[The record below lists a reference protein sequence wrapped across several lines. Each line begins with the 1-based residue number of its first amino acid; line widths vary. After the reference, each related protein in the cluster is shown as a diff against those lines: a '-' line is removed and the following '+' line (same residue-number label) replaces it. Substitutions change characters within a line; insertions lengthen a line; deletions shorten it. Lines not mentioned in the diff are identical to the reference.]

1 MELATLPEPKAIKQQ
16 MKAVHA
22 SLGADPGVN
31 WESMVVW
38 YGNKIPKY
46 FWDSWKIELKARGFT
61 WQKFMRLLRYRTDN
75 FLMWYRGSMTWAD
88 LVKTVEELVEGP
100 LGKDITKQ
108 K

>member
-1 MELATLPEPKAIKQQ
+1 MKLATLPEPKAIKQQ

-38 YGNKIPKY
+38 HMNQMPKY
-46 FWDSWKIELKARGFT
+46 FWDSWKDKLKAQGFT
-61 WQKFMRLLRYRTDN
+61 WAKFMHLLHYRTDN
-75 FLMWYRGSMTWAD
+75 LLMWYRGIMPWSD

-100 LGKDITKQ
+100 LGKDIAKRS
-108 K
+108 